1 MMNIIKHYNKINIKT
16 NLPWQPTN
24 QNNNSTRQQPTD
36 KKEAGSVIT
45 LIEK

>member
-1 MMNIIKHYNKINIKT
+1 MMNTIKHYNEINIKT

-24 QNNNSTRQQPTD
+24 QNNNSTQQQRTD
-36 KKEAGSVIT
+36 TKEVGSVIT